1 MIFIGTVNDQ
11 SNNDENTD
19 ESVLLMS
26 FVLIELPLTQNAH
39 TDLFLKRVSKTCIC
53 AGLFSDVYT
62 FGALVSIY
70 SGIYPK

>member
-19 ESVLLMS
+19 ESVLLVS

-39 TDLFLKRVSKTCIC
+39 TQIC
-53 AGLFSDVYT
+53 F
-62 FGALVSIY
+62 
-70 SGIYPK
+70 